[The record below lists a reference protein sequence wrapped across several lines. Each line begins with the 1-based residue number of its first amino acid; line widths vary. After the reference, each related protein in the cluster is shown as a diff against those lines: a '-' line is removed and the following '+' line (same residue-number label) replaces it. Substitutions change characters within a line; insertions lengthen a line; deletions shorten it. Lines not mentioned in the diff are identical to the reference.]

1 MAGRLTPG
9 RRPRD
14 REILKADVP
23 TIAQAVEALKA
34 FYAAKGKEP
43 PDWWIDRIKRGL
55 ADAGIAKERPAP

>member
-1 MAGRLTPG
+1 MTARQTPG

-14 REILKADVP
+14 RPLSRDDVP
-23 TIAQAVEALKA
+23 AIKDAVEALKA

-55 ADAGIAKERPAP
+55 ADAGIAKEKR